1 MKTDKELRDIPVILL
16 TSLSGAE
23 EVLKALQCGADNFVR
38 KPYDGKRLLSLTEY
52 MLTNRELRKSG
63 KMQLGLEI
71 DIAGEKHFITS
82 ERQQILDL
90 LLSTFMEAIQ
100 LNREV
105 QTREKELARSY
116 QSLQGL
122 YGVADALNQ
131 ATYEQDVLN
140 NALKQVMNLPG
151 VQAGWVALRE
161 GETGFRLAAACG
173 LPPAMEVPGA
183 FEGECL
189 CHRKLLAGELD
200 QTTNILECERLRQA
214 KSDTRGLCYHASI
227 PLRIRDR

>member
-1 MKTDKELRDIPVILL
+1 MESPQGIKNNNAEVLIVEDSATQAEQLQHLLEEGGYTATVALDGKQALAMAREHRPALLISDIVMPEMDGYTLCKEMKTEKELGAIPVFLL
-16 TSLSGAE
+16 PSLAGAE
-23 EVLKALQCGADNFVR
+23 EVLKALQCGADNFVQ

-105 QTREKELARSY
+105 QVREKELARSY
-116 QSLQGL
+116 
-122 YGVADALNQ
+122 
-131 ATYEQDVLN
+131 
-140 NALKQVMNLPG
+140 
-151 VQAGWVALRE
+151 
-161 GETGFRLAAACG
+161 
-173 LPPAMEVPGA
+173 
-183 FEGECL
+183 
-189 CHRKLLAGELD
+189 
-200 QTTNILECERLRQA
+200 
-214 KSDTRGLCYHASI
+214 
-227 PLRIRDR
+227 